1 MWLLNPKFPRMV
13 QSAWD
18 QFHPL
23 NTAISSFTQKVN
35 KWNMEV
41 FGNLFARKRRVL
53 ARLNGVQ
60 KALAYNPKEFLI
72 QFEKQL
78 IEKYSLIML
87 QEEELWAIKSL
98 LNWAAFGDCNTS
110 FFHVSMVVR
119 RHRNKIRCFKDAM
132 GE

>member
-18 QFHPL
+18 QFQPL

-35 KWNMEV
+35 KWNMKV

-87 QEEELWAIKSL
+87 QEEELWAIKSW

>member
-87 QEEELWAIKSL
+87 QEEELWAIKSW

>member
-1 MWLLNPKFPRMV
+1 MWLLHPKFPRMV

-18 QFHPL
+18 QFQPL

-53 ARLNGVQ
+53 ARLNGAQ

-87 QEEELWAIKSL
+87 QEEELWAIKSW

-110 FFHVSMVVR
+110 FFHVSTVVR
-119 RHRNKIRCFKDAM
+119 RHRNRIKCFKDAM

>member
-23 NTAISSFTQKVN
+23 NIAISSFTQKVN

-53 ARLNGVQ
+53 ARLNGAQ

-87 QEEELWAIKSL
+87 QEEELWAIKSW

-110 FFHVSMVVR
+110 FFHVSIVVR
-119 RHRNKIRCFKDAM
+119 RHRNRIRCFKDAM